1 MGGDIGMHVGAN
13 IVESFPDRVYHATLI
28 PSLVQA
34 KRLGEKTGAGFY
46 KYDAKRKAQADP
58 EGLAPFLAAARAKNT
73 VRPLCGMAPSAQ
85 HEPRPPLTP
94 CTCSPQMPKPGN
106 MSDDDIVEFIFFPVV
121 NEGCRVIAEGIVSKP
136 GDLDVASVLGM
147 GFPPFRGGLIHW
159 ADTVGAPRIA
169 QRLGEWAKTYGP
181 LFTPC
186 DYLLKCAASRTP
198 LSKGV
203 RPANGAVAKL

>member
-73 VRPLCGMAPSAQ
+73 VRPLRGWAMRS
-85 HEPRPPLTP
+85 
-94 CTCSPQMPKPGN
+94 S
-106 MSDDDIVEFIFFPVV
+106 MSL
-121 NEGCRVIAEGIVSKP
+121 A
-136 GDLDVASVLGM
+136 
-147 GFPPFRGGLIHW
+147 
-159 ADTVGAPRIA
+159 
-169 QRLGEWAKTYGP
+169 
-181 LFTPC
+181 
-186 DYLLKCAASRTP
+186 P
-198 LSKGV
+198 LSL
-203 RPANGAVAKL
+203 PAPAHTDAEAWEHERR

>member
-1 MGGDIGMHVGAN
+1 
-13 IVESFPDRVYHATLI
+13 
-28 PSLVQA
+28 
-34 KRLGEKTGAGFY
+34 
-46 KYDAKRKAQADP
+46 
-58 EGLAPFLAAARAKNT
+58 
-73 VRPLCGMAPSAQ
+73 
-85 HEPRPPLTP
+85 
-94 CTCSPQMPKPGN
+94 MPKPGS

-136 GDLDVASVLGM
+136 SDLDVASVLGM

-159 ADTVGAPRIA
+159 ADTVGAARIA

-186 DYLLKCAASRTP
+186 DYLLQCAASRTP

-203 RPANGAVAKL
+203 TPAKGGAVAKL